1 MSKYLNLKQNNPT
14 LRITKKPREVIFTTI
29 SCMCDNIHTLRLKK
43 NNEGDFKLS
52 GIGRSGMGHAFSN
65 WQIKHSKSDIEWM
78 ADANKWNEVI
88 IMINTGTSIIEK
100 VKSR

>member
-1 MSKYLNLKQNNPT
+1 MSKYLNLKQNNPN
-14 LRITKKPREVIFTTI
+14 LRITKNPREVIFTTI
-29 SCMCDNIHTLRLKK
+29 SCMCDNVHTLRLKK
-43 NNEGDFKLS
+43 NNEGDFKL
-52 GIGRSGMGHAFSN
+52 SGMGHAFSN

-88 IMINTGTSIIEK
+88 RMINTGTSIIEN

>member
-1 MSKYLNLKQNNPT
+1 
-14 LRITKKPREVIFTTI
+14 
-29 SCMCDNIHTLRLKK
+29 MCDNVHTLRLKK

-52 GIGRSGMGHAFSN
+52 GMGYAFSN